1 MQKLK
6 QFFNEHR
13 QTLIALTAAVL
24 FVSSV
29 RVTHAFFFDFTDI
42 GIFIFTVIADLL
54 QMVVNFIGSLIAF
67 FMTFF
72 VAIAQYD
79 GFASAPAV
87 TQGWVLIRDIANML
101 IVLSLL
107 VIAFMS
113 AFDSGRYGLTKSL
126 GQLIA
131 VAILVNF
138 SKTITLFAISISQ
151 VIMLSFVNAFATVGQ
166 GNLFQILG
174 LERVFDVAKQSPG
187 STQFAALAAMLFTVV
202 ILIIVLGVIIA
213 LSMTFL
219 VRVIVFWFLLVLS
232 PLAIAMYAV
241 PFRQL
246 KKIKDK
252 WTEELVNWLVLGPM
266 LAFFIWLTFVSLK
279 GASTVF
285 GDTSGYAQRAAEAQ
299 KLGEFAAF
307 DTLTGYI
314 IAVAMLLGGIK
325 FSTDIAGS
333 AASTFKSSLD
343 YTQKGGKLAARGGLK
358 FAGDATIGLQRYGEA
373 AARALSYKTTK
384 DEQGNIVR
392 ERRGGALGLAG
403 RGVSAI
409 TGATGAG
416 VRGASRVGEA
426 VEKFT
431 AQPGALT
438 GALYRKVV
446 RAERGAV
453 ASKSAELEQQLVDN
467 RQKEIKEQGRSSA
480 ESKLILD
487 EVKTGGRKDMTSGEL
502 MAEFK
507 VARENGAI
515 QSEDDF
521 LQWMNAINESAGFG
535 GQKEFV
541 KEFEVAQRKD
551 FFKEGSI
558 FREQNQEYAVT
569 KTIPE
574 QFRSLDHREVFKN
587 TKVYE
592 LGVDDYFEKDE
603 NGKAT
608 NTMRSELTQTERD
621 AFERKKVAMLSYDE
635 NSVALNDSAKS
646 KEALRKHLEKL
657 KETGTLTD
665 EELEK
670 ANRLIAATAISGSK
684 AQKHNGSMSAEIDNL
699 MNGQTSVIASTRI
712 DPNELQAKLKAG
724 KAAKVK
730 AAKEETTVS
739 REPRRQPE
747 QLASYIASSRPALAD
762 LEVIR
767 EVEKQTGERV
777 SAKQLERIR
786 TQHAAE
792 EARKRLFEEAS
803 RSTAAD
809 PADQIREAYANLGGA
824 VTAAQLGGD
833 VADTD
838 FVMQLADQFEQ
849 FQPQQAAAKDIE
861 SEMIAELQKVAK
873 VPQAER
879 QKALEELKSKL
890 KTLARER
897 SVPINRVSGLEQVQ
911 GHLTELIDN
920 LGRGGAS
927 FDDQLTA
934 TISNITSG
942 TYTELAP
949 DAIYAKNLED
959 LAQTFDA
966 RLGGITSSDPK
977 EISDA
982 VAKAYWAAQKAVITS
997 KDEAE
1002 QKKVAAL
1009 IDQLGNKYIQMQ
1021 AAMRRDPSQV
1031 AAIVKQM
1038 RDLLTP
1044 PSGGGSPTP

>member
-1 MQKLK
+1 M
-6 QFFNEHR
+6 
-13 QTLIALTAAVL
+13 IALSAAVL
-24 FVSSV
+24 FVASV

-54 QMVVNFIGSLIAF
+54 QMVVNFIGALIAY

-79 GFASAPAV
+79 DFATAPAV
-87 TQGWVLIRDIANML
+87 TQGWVLIRDISNML

-241 PFRQL
+241 PFNRL

-285 GDTSGYAQRAAEAQ
+285 QDTSAYAQRASEAQ

-314 IAVAMLLGGIK
+314 IAVAMLLMGIK
-325 FSTDIAGS
+325 FSTDIAGT
-333 AASTFKSSLD
+333 ASSVFSKSLD
-343 YTQKGGKLAARGGLK
+343 ATQKGGKLAARGGLK

-373 AARALSYKTTK
+373 AGRALSYKTTK

-392 ERRGGALGLAG
+392 ERRRGALGLAG
-403 RGVSAI
+403 RGLSAV

-416 VRGASRVGEA
+416 VRGVSRAGEA
-426 VEKFT
+426 VEKFA

-453 ASKSAELEQQLVDN
+453 ESKSAELEQKLVDD
-467 RQKEIKEQGRSSA
+467 RQKEIKEQGRSSN

-487 EVKTGGRKDMTSGEL
+487 EVKTKGRKDMTSGEL

-507 VARENGAI
+507 VARENGAV

-535 GQKEFV
+535 GQKQFV

-558 FREQNQEYAVT
+558 FREQDQEYAVT

-592 LGVDDYFEKDE
+592 LGVDDYFEKDKD
-603 NGKAT
+603 GKRT
-608 NTMRSELTQTERD
+608 NTMRTDLTDTEKD
-621 AFERKKVAMLSYDE
+621 AFARKKVAMLSYDE
-635 NSVALNDSAKS
+635 NSVSLNDSAKS

-657 KETGTLTD
+657 KETGDLTD
-665 EELEK
+665 EDLEK
-670 ANRLIAATAISGSK
+670 ANRLIAATAISGAK

-699 MNGQTSVIASTRI
+699 MSGQTSSIASTRI
-712 DPNELQAKLKAG
+712 DSNELQAKLKAG
-724 KAAKVK
+724 KAAK
-730 AAKEETTVS
+730 AKKVDDSAKVPTAK
-739 REPRRQPE
+739 QPIRTPQE
-747 QLASYIASSRPALAD
+747 LASFVALNRPGSTD
-762 LEVIR
+762 DEVIS
-767 EVEKQTGERV
+767 EVEEQTGERL
-777 SAKQLERIR
+777 SK
-786 TQHAAE
+786 TQVQQVRLAQDAQS
-792 EARKRLFEEAS
+792 ARKQLFEEAS
-803 RSTAAD
+803 KSSAATSTD
-809 PADQIREAYANLGGA
+809 KIREAFSKFDDATKEDLKKRLGVDIENGPA
-824 VTAAQLGGD
+824 SLVSG
-833 VADTD
+833 
-838 FVMQLADQFEQ
+838 LADQFKS
-849 FQPQQAAAKDIE
+849 FQPQQTAAKGIQ
-861 SEMIAELQKVAK
+861 SEIVKDLQAIATKQPADQEAALQAVREKIKELAK
-873 VPQAER
+873 Q
-879 QKALEELKSKL
+879 
-890 KTLARER
+890 R
-897 SVPINRVSGLEQVQ
+897 SVPVNQMTGLKQLE
-911 GHLTELIDN
+911 GHLADLMAKR
-920 LGRGGAS
+920 GHGGAS
-927 FDDQLTA
+927 FNDQVNTA
-934 TISNITSG
+934 ISNITSG
-942 TYTELAP
+942 TYTDIAP
-949 DAIYAKNLED
+949 DAMYVGTAEGLREVLQASVSSMRTTDPSAVLDTLDSMMKD
-959 LAQTFDA
+959 AQRVTVTSADDQERKKAQELITRVQNA
-966 RLGGITSSDPK
+966 RMRAS
-977 EISDA
+977 
-982 VAKAYWAAQKAVITS
+982 
-997 KDEAE
+997 
-1002 QKKVAAL
+1002 VAA
-1009 IDQLGNKYIQMQ
+1009 
-1021 AAMRRDPSQV
+1021 RRDP
-1031 AAIVKQM
+1031 ALLKGIIK
-1038 RDLLTP
+1038 DLEDKLQNPPTTP
-1044 PSGGGSPTP
+1044 PTP